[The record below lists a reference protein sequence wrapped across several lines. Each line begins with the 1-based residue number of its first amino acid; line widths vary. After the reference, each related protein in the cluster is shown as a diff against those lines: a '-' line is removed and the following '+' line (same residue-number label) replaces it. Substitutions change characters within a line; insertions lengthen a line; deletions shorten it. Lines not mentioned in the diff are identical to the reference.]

1 MSGERITPPEVT
13 TVVIIGATGFIGEHL
28 LSVLVERK
36 DIELRVLVHRKKAK
50 IHPGINFI
58 EGDLLK
64 PDSLNVLIRKN
75 CTVINLAYLAQNNL
89 DAMANLA
96 GACAKNQVRRLIHC
110 STAVVDGGA
119 RSDFVTEEIP
129 CAPITEYEKNKLQ
142 IEAILLEAA
151 IENFEVSILRPT
163 AVFGPGGKN
172 LLKLASELATKNQ
185 WINYIRSCLFN
196 RRSMNL
202 VCVENVVAALVFLLD
217 AAKVDREVFIIS
229 DDDSPI
235 NNYRDVEDQLLANF
249 GKSYP
254 VPRIF
259 VPEFILSLLLLLA
272 RKSNTNPSKKY
283 SDQKLAKNGFK
294 KPQNLEAGIDAFAK
308 WYKKS
313 YKTQG
318 VRHVI

>member
-1 MSGERITPPEVT
+1 MSGERSTSSEVT
-13 TVVIIGATGFIGEHL
+13 AVVVIGASGFIGEHL
-28 LSVLVERK
+28 LNVLVERK

-50 IHPGINFI
+50 SHPGINFI

-64 PDSLNVLIRKN
+64 LDSLDALFGKN

-96 GACAKNQVRRLIHC
+96 KACAKNQVRRLIHC

-119 RSDFVTEEIP
+119 RSDWVAESTPCIP
-129 CAPITEYEKNKLQ
+129 TSEYEKTKLQ

-151 IENFEVSILRPT
+151 IGKFEVSILRPT
-163 AVFGPGGKN
+163 AVFGAGGEN
-172 LLKLASELATKNQ
+172 LLKLAHELIMGNQ
-185 WINYIRSCLFN
+185 CVNYVRSCVFN

-217 AAKVDREVFIIS
+217 ADKVDREVFIIS
-229 DDDSPI
+229 DDDSPV
-235 NNYRDVEDQLLANF
+235 NNYRDVENRLLTNF
-249 GKSYP
+249 GKPYP
-254 VPRIF
+254 VPRVF
-259 VPEFILSLLLLLA
+259 VPEFILSVLLRLA

-283 SDQKLAKNGFK
+283 SDQKLAKIGFK
-294 KPQNLEAGIDAFAK
+294 KPQNLEVGIDAFAK
-308 WYKKS
+308 WYKNS
-313 YKTQG
+313 YKTRG